1 MSYEKLAIGEEI
13 NGFIYLGLDK
23 ERNQKEKERFENG
36 ERKKRPV
43 FHLWKCK
50 CGNITSQTRYNILHG
65 VVKSCGCERYK
76 TGKNTYEFYEDYVI
90 GHFTTRDEIFYID
103 LDDYE
108 KVSKYT
114 WFLNKNGY
122 AYTDII
128 NNNGEKERIL
138 LHRYVTNFQYKL
150 CDHKDR
156 NRLNNRKE
164 NLRPATHSQNVWNR
178 NSNRDKVIGVIK
190 PKKDNWKWGAYI
202 IINKKRIWLGSFPT
216 EREAIIARL
225 TAEKQ
230 YYGEFATQHDL
241 FEKYLGKE

>member
-1 MSYEKLAIGEEI
+1 MGYKKLTIGEEI

-23 ERNQKEKERFENG
+23 ERNQKEKERLKNG
-36 ERKKRPV
+36 ERKKQPV
-43 FHLWKCK
+43 FHLWQCK
-50 CGNITSQTRYNILHG
+50 CGNVTSQTRYNILHG
-65 VVKSCGCERYK
+65 IVKSCGCERYK
-76 TGKNTYEFYEDYVI
+76 TGRNFYEFYDTYVA
-90 GHFTTRDEIFYID
+90 GHFTTKDEIFYID

-114 WFLNKNGY
+114 WFLNKDGY
-122 AYTDII
+122 VYTDITHSD
-128 NNNGEKERIL
+128 GKKEKIL
-138 LHRYVTNFQYKL
+138 LHRYVTNFQYEI

-164 NLRPATHSQNVWNR
+164 NLRPATHSQNTWNR
-178 NSNRDKVIGVIK
+178 NPRRDKVIGVVK

-202 IINKKRIWLGSFPT
+202 IINQKRIWLGSFST

-230 YYGEFATQHDL
+230 YHGEFATQHDL

>member
-1 MSYEKLAIGEEI
+1 MGYKKLTVGEEI

-164 NLRPATHSQNVWNR
+164 NLRTATYAQNMWNR
-178 NSNRDKVIGVIK
+178 RLKEDKVMGIVK
-190 PKKDNWKWGAYI
+190 PKKDNWKWGARI
-202 IINKKRIWLGSFPT
+202 RVNCKIIWLGSFLT
-216 EREAIIARL
+216 EEEAIIARL
-225 TAEKQ
+225 KAEKE
-230 YYGEFATQHDL
+230 YYGEFAPQQDL
-241 FEKYLGKE
+241 FEKYLGKG